1 MDKTRDR
8 LSAIAVKS
16 TMQPGFHHDGGGLYL
31 QVSRSGTKSWVLR
44 YTLNKKT
51 RDMGLG
57 PLADWSLAEARQRAR
72 HYRQMVD
79 DRIDPID
86 FRAHEQKTR
95 AEADANRKTFR
106 ECAIECHG
114 ARASKWKN
122 PKHKDQ
128 WINTLTH
135 YAYPAFGETNVAE
148 IGKKAVAD
156 MLRPIWLA
164 KPETARRVLQRTR
177 AVLTYASAHDFY
189 PGYDLKMWDELPQ
202 LLPHRPDKKAEHHA
216 SCPYGDAAELIA
228 RLRESTVSEMLKL
241 AFEFTLLTAARSGE
255 ARGALKSEINL
266 AAKMWTIPDDR
277 MKMDKAHSV
286 PLSDRA
292 VSVLER
298 AFALT
303 PESALAFPSPTTRK
317 AFSDQAFTKVVLNET
332 LGCEYTAHGFRST
345 FRTWAAEKTKYP
357 REVCEMALAH
367 NIMDPVEAA
376 YARTNFVEQRRHLMQ
391 DWAAFLGNPRS
402 KKSKVEAASAA
413 AAT

>member
-1 MDKTRDR
+1 MSRTRDR
-8 LSAIAVKS
+8 LSAVTVKNAAE
-16 TMQPGFHHDGGGLYL
+16 PGFYHDGGGLYL
-31 QVSRSGTKSWVLR
+31 QVSRFGTKSWVLR
-44 YTLNKKT
+44 FTLNKKT

-57 PLADWSLAEARQRAR
+57 PVSDWSLAEARQRAR
-72 HYRQMVD
+72 RYRQMVD

-86 FRAHEQKTR
+86 FRSNEQKTR
-95 AEADANRKTFR
+95 AEADANCKTFR

-135 YAYPAFGETNVAE
+135 YAYPVFGETNVAE

-156 MLRPIWLA
+156 MLHPIWLA

-177 AVLTYASAHDFY
+177 AVLTYASARDFY
-189 PGYDLKMWDELPQ
+189 PGYDLKMWDELLQ

-216 SCPYGDAAELIA
+216 ACPYDDAAALID
-228 RLRESTVSEMLKL
+228 RLKESTVSAMLKL
-241 AFEFTLLTAARSGE
+241 AFEFTVLTAARSGE

-266 AAKMWTIPDDR
+266 PAKMWTIPDDR

-292 VSVLER
+292 VSLLER
-298 AFALT
+298 AFSLM
-303 PESALAFPSPTTRK
+303 PESPLAFPSPTTRK

-332 LGCEYTAHGFRST
+332 LGCQYTAHGFRST

-376 YARTNFVEQRRHLMQ
+376 YARTDFVEQRRDLMQ
-391 DWAAFLGNPRS
+391 DWAVFLGSPRS
-402 KKSKVEAASAA
+402 MTRKL
-413 AAT
+413 AATTARAD